1 MDRALNVTPTEHY
14 QHQLENG
21 AFKPDPAQAR
31 AVMATQQLYDELLAS
46 PAQAGGWRRWFT
58 RQPAPQGLYFCGE
71 PGRGK
76 TWLVDCFY
84 ECLPFSEKNRVH
96 FHRFMRDIHHQLRI
110 LPKSPDPLVIVA
122 KKIARDIRILCLDEF
137 HVHDIADAMLL
148 AGLLKALFDNGVTLV
163 TTSNIAI
170 EELYKNGLQRER
182 FLYAIALLQE
192 HTQEV
197 VLDGE
202 QDYRLALLEKNQAY
216 YALPDEQTR
225 PLLEQK
231 FNALAPSPPKHDRQ
245 IEINGRMIDYIAL
258 SDDVIWFDFDALCN
272 TPRSAHDYLE
282 IAQIYHAVFI
292 SQIYVMKEAQD
303 SIAKRFVHLVDA
315 LYDHNV
321 KLILAAEK
329 PMNELY
335 FGRRQRD
342 AFQRTLSRLHEMG
355 SKPYLAKP
363 HLLRS

>member
-1 MDRALNVTPTEHY
+1 MTPTEHY
-14 QHQLENG
+14 QRELDSG
-21 AFKPDPAQAR
+21 AFRPDPAQAR
-31 AVMATQQLYDELLAS
+31 AVVATQRLYDELLALR
-46 PAQAGGWRRWFT
+46 PGGWRRWFSA
-58 RQPAPQGLYFCGE
+58 RPAPVKGLYFSGE

-84 ECLPFSEKNRVH
+84 ECLPFAEKNRVH
-96 FHRFMRDIHHQLRI
+96 FHRFMRDIHEQLRM
-110 LPKSPDPLVIVA
+110 LPKSPDPLVIIA
-122 KKIARDIRILCLDEF
+122 KKIADDIRVLCLDEF

-170 EELYKNGLQRER
+170 EDLYKNGLQRER
-182 FLYAIALLQE
+182 FMYAIALLQQ

-197 VLDGE
+197 LLDGE
-202 QDYRLALLEKNQAY
+202 EDYRLALLEKGLAY
-216 YALPDEQTR
+216 YVLDKAEADI
-225 PLLEQK
+225 LLEQK
-231 FNALAPSPPKHDRQ
+231 FRALAPSTPKHNRQ
-245 IEINGRMIDYIAL
+245 IVINDREIAYLAL
-258 SDDVIWFDFDALCN
+258 ADDVIWFDFDALCN

-282 IAQIYHAVFI
+282 IAQLYHAVFV
-292 SQIYVMKEAQD
+292 SHIYVMKEAED
-303 SIAKRFVHLVDA
+303 SIAKRFIHLIDA

-335 FGRRQRD
+335 SGRRQCD

-355 SKPYLAKP
+355 SQSYLARP
-363 HLLRS
+363 HLARS